1 MQTILLLHGALGS
14 AGQLTP
20 LAEALGNTY
29 DVHRLNFSGHGGNA
43 MPERPFDMEMF
54 AEDVLRY
61 METHGLERAAVFGYS
76 MGGYVGM
83 YLAKRYPEKI
93 SRLITLA
100 TKFHWDEATAVKE
113 IKMLDPEQTA
123 AKVPAFAEAL
133 QARHAPNDWKGL
145 MLGTADMI
153 RRLGENN
160 ALRPEDY
167 PLITTPC
174 LLLLGDRDKM
184 ITLEE
189 TVQTYQ
195 LLPDARM
202 GILPATGHPVEK
214 LNLQVAKCM
223 VDNFL
228 L

>member
-14 AGQLTP
+14 AEQLSP
-20 LAEALGNTY
+20 LAAALKHTY
-29 DVHRLNFSGHGGNA
+29 DVHRLNFSGHGGSP
-43 MPERPFDMEMF
+43 MPERPFDIAMF
-54 AEDVLRY
+54 AEDVLTY
-61 METHGLERAAVFGYS
+61 MHSRGLERTTIFGYS

-83 YLAKRYPEKI
+83 HLAKRYPEKI
-93 SRLITLA
+93 SSLITLA
-100 TKFHWDEATAVKE
+100 TKFHWDETTAIKE

-123 AKVPAFAEAL
+123 AKVPAFAATL
-133 QARHAPNDWKGL
+133 QARHAPNDWKEL
-145 MLGTADMI
+145 MLKTADMI

-160 ALRPEDY
+160 MLKPEDY
-167 PLITTPC
+167 PLIKTPC
-174 LLLLGDRDKM
+174 MLLLGDRDKM

-189 TVQTYQ
+189 TVQVYQ

-214 LNLQVAKCM
+214 LNLQVLSCL
-223 VDNFL
+223 VNNFL